1 MSDFSELD
9 AKVAALKKRIA
20 DMAKERVR
28 AEQQH
33 AVAADR
39 AQQAEK
45 ALAAEFDVRPEEVPA
60 LAEKLQADLDAEVR
74 RVQVLLDK
82 AEEKA

>member
-1 MSDFSELD
+1 VTDTSALD
-9 AKVAALKKRIA
+9 ARVAVLKKRIA
-20 DMAKERVR
+20 AMQQDRAR

-33 AVAADR
+33 AVAVDR

-45 ALAAEFDVRPEEVPA
+45 ALKDEFGVTPEEVPA
-60 LAEKLQADLDAEVR
+60 LAEKLTVDLDAEAR
-74 RVQVLLDK
+74 RVQELLDK